1 MSRVVLVGQRG
12 QVGQVLLR
20 GLADAAMEMDV
31 VALDRCQLDLTQPE
45 QIRATMADLCPQI
58 IINAAAY
65 TAVDQA
71 ETEVAQAQVINAE
84 APEQLAIAAAD
95 CGAQLIHFSTDYVF
109 DGQRGIPW
117 GEADVPRPL
126 GVYGQTKLAGEVA
139 IRQALPDH
147 HLIVRTAWVYG
158 ATGKSNFV
166 KTLLRLGQT
175 RDVIKVVQDQVGTP
189 TWAEDL
195 VRAVVTLVDQGDR
208 VPPGTYHYTNS
219 GVASWYDFAIAIF
232 EEARALGLP
241 LTVQDVQPIPSQA
254 YFTAAQRPLY
264 SVLDCQKITALLGY
278 PAPHW
283 RVSLR
288 TMLRQYL
295 QDKHP

>member
-1 MSRVVLVGQRG
+1 
-12 QVGQVLLR
+12 VLLR
-20 GLADAAMEMDV
+20 GLADAAMEV
-31 VALDRCQLDLTQPE
+31 VALDRRRLDLAQPE
-45 QIRATMADLCPQI
+45 QIRTVMADLCPQI

-71 ETEVAQAQVINAE
+71 ETEAAQAQLINAE

-95 CGAQLIHFSTDYVF
+95 CGARLIHFSTDYVF
-109 DGQRGIPW
+109 DGQQGIPW
-117 GEADVPRPL
+117 QEEEKPHPL
-126 GVYGQTKLAGEVA
+126 GMYGQTKLAGEVA
-139 IRQALPDH
+139 IRQVLPDH

-166 KTLLRLGQT
+166 KTMLRLGQT

-189 TWAEDL
+189 TWVEDL
-195 VRAVVTLVDQGDR
+195 ARAVVTLMEQGDR
-208 VPPGTYHYTNS
+208 VPSGTYHYTNS

-232 EEARALGLP
+232 EEARALGMP
-241 LTVQDVQPIPSQA
+241 LTVQDVQPIPSQD
-254 YFTAAQRPLY
+254 YPTAAPRPFY
-264 SVLDCQKITALLGY
+264 SVLDCQKITAVLGH

-288 TMLRQYL
+288 RMLQQYL
-295 QDKHP
+295 QDQQP

>member
-1 MSRVVLVGQRG
+1 MSHVVLLGKSG
-12 QVGQVLLR
+12 QVGQVLLSTLTEA
-20 GLADAAMEMDV
+20 GIEG
-31 VALDRCQLDLTQPE
+31 VALDRSQLDLTQPA

-71 ETEVAQAQVINAE
+71 ETEAAQARLINAE
-84 APEQLAIAAAD
+84 APRQLAITAAD

-109 DGQRGIPW
+109 DGHKGIPW
-117 GEADVPRPL
+117 HEGDAPRPL
-126 GVYGQTKLAGEVA
+126 GVYGQTKLAGEAA
-139 IRQALPDH
+139 IRQVLPDH

-158 ATGKSNFV
+158 SAGKGNFV
-166 KTLLRLGQT
+166 KTMLRLGQT

-189 TWAEDL
+189 TWTEDL
-195 VRAVVTLVDQGDR
+195 ARAVVALVGQGDL
-208 VPPGTYHYTNS
+208 VPAGTYHYTNS
-219 GVASWYDFAIAIF
+219 GVASWYDLAIAIF
-232 EEARALGLP
+232 EEARALGVP
-241 LTVQDVQPIPSQA
+241 LTVQNVQPIPSQA
-254 YFTAAQRPLY
+254 YPTVAQRPLY
-264 SVLDCQKITALLGY
+264 SVLDCQKITALLGH